1 MLGACRGVVF
11 RGAIAQT
18 LIAPGDT
25 PTLGGKESRISL
37 LRGDFE
43 KVAVFSGTKGYKPR
57 EVGVSCR
64 TTTFFQKLP
73 LFFVSI

>member
-1 MLGACRGVVF
+1 MLGACRGVVI

-25 PTLGGKESRISL
+25 PTPRGKESRISL

-43 KVAVFSGTKGYKPR
+43 KVAVFRGTSHER
-57 EVGVSCR
+57 
-64 TTTFFQKLP
+64 
-73 LFFVSI
+73 